1 MYEFLKNLLLV
12 FGGGTAV
19 LVGVF
24 TVFKDLIIK
33 YLEGSIES
41 TFNKKLEQ
49 YRNSLYRSTKAYE
62 IILNR
67 ELQYYEQLNLHLAE
81 LIPLVQDLVYYLKPN
96 EYKNQIEQFEAFKKI
111 YLRYLDLLLLLKN
124 ESLIFHLYTT
134 KEIFQEVTS
143 VIIQMQDDK
152 HFWSEQGLL
161 FNDKKRKCVKIII
174 KRKKN
179 IFSSFLFCLNS
190 YLKSYYIKYLQ
201 LHYIGVSKNFSLQIL

>member
-1 MYEFLKNLLLV
+1 MYEFIRDIILV

-24 TVFKDLIIK
+24 TIFKDLIIK

-96 EYKNQIEQFEAFKKI
+96 EYKNKIEQFEAFKKI

-161 FNDKKRKCVKIII
+161 LNDKKSLEINFEKCECQKDTLLILIASVQVAVF
-174 KRKKN
+174 KR
-179 IFSSFLFCLNS
+179 
-190 YLKSYYIKYLQ
+190 LKELS
-201 LHYIGVSKNFSLQIL
+201 G

>member
-1 MYEFLKNLLLV
+1 MDEFINNIILV
-12 FGGGTAV
+12 FGGGAAV
-19 LVGVF
+19 LVGAF
-24 TVFKDLIIK
+24 TIFKDLIIK

-41 TFNKKLEQ
+41 TFNKKMEQ

-96 EYKNQIEQFEAFKKI
+96 EYKNQIEQFEAYKKM

-161 FNDKKRKCVKIII
+161 LNDKKSLEINFEECECQKDTLLRLIASVQVAVF
-174 KRKKN
+174 KR
-179 IFSSFLFCLNS
+179 
-190 YLKSYYIKYLQ
+190 LKDLSE
-201 LHYIGVSKNFSLQIL
+201 

>member
-1 MYEFLKNLLLV
+1 MYEFIKNIILV
-12 FGGGTAV
+12 FGGGAAV
-19 LVGVF
+19 LVGAF
-24 TVFKDLIIK
+24 TIFKDLIIK

-41 TFNKKLEQ
+41 TFNKKMEQ

-96 EYKNQIEQFEAFKKI
+96 EYKNQIEQFEAYKKM

-161 FNDKKRKCVKIII
+161 LNDKKSLEINFEECECQKDTLLRLIASVQVAVF
-174 KRKKN
+174 KR
-179 IFSSFLFCLNS
+179 
-190 YLKSYYIKYLQ
+190 LKELSA
-201 LHYIGVSKNFSLQIL
+201 

>member
-1 MYEFLKNLLLV
+1 MNEFVNDILLV
-12 FGGGTAV
+12 FGGGAAV
-19 LVGVF
+19 LVGAF
-24 TVFKDLIIK
+24 TIFKDLIIK

-67 ELQYYEQLNLHLAE
+67 ELKYYEQLNLHLAE

-96 EYKNQIEQFEAFKKI
+96 EYKNQIEQFEAFKKN

-124 ESLIFHLYTT
+124 ESLIFRLYTT
-134 KEIFQEVTS
+134 EEIFQEVTN
-143 VIIQMQDDK
+143 VIIQMQDDG

-161 FNDKKRKCVKIII
+161 LNDKKSLEINFEKCEYQKDTLLILIASAQVAVF
-174 KRKKN
+174 KR
-179 IFSSFLFCLNS
+179 
-190 YLKSYYIKYLQ
+190 LKVLSE
-201 LHYIGVSKNFSLQIL
+201 

>member
-1 MYEFLKNLLLV
+1 MNEFVNDILLV
-12 FGGGTAV
+12 FGGGAAV
-19 LVGVF
+19 LVGAF
-24 TVFKDLIIK
+24 TIFKDLIIK

-67 ELQYYEQLNLHLAE
+67 ELKYYEQLNLHLAE

-96 EYKNQIEQFEAFKKI
+96 EYKNQIEQFEAFKKN

-124 ESLIFHLYTT
+124 ESLIFRLYTT
-134 KEIFQEVTS
+134 EEIFQEVTS
-143 VIIQMQDDK
+143 VIIQMQDDG

-161 FNDKKRKCVKIII
+161 LNDKKSLEINFEKCEYQKDTLLILIASAQVAVF
-174 KRKKN
+174 KR
-179 IFSSFLFCLNS
+179 
-190 YLKSYYIKYLQ
+190 LKVLSE
-201 LHYIGVSKNFSLQIL
+201 

>member
-1 MYEFLKNLLLV
+1 MDEFINNIILV
-12 FGGGTAV
+12 FGGGAAV
-19 LVGVF
+19 LVGAF
-24 TVFKDLIIK
+24 TIFKDLIIK

-41 TFNKKLEQ
+41 TFNKKMEQ

-96 EYKNQIEQFEAFKKI
+96 EYKNQIEQFEAYKKM

-161 FNDKKRKCVKIII
+161 LNDKESLEINFEECECQKDTLLRLIASVQVAVFKR
-174 KRKKN
+174 
-179 IFSSFLFCLNS
+179 
-190 YLKSYYIKYLQ
+190 LKDISE
-201 LHYIGVSKNFSLQIL
+201 